1 MEQSILNSTKK
12 ILGIDASY
20 TAFDLDIL
28 THINSAL
35 AALNQIGVGPEDGF
49 TVVDD
54 TSVWTAFI
62 GSDPKKNNVKT
73 YVYLKVRQVFDPPQ
87 TSFLG
92 TAMQEQIR
100 ELEWRMSITREL
112 VDWVD
117 PDADD
122 DDEVVVLPV
131 ILDGGEP

>member
-1 MEQSILNSTKK
+1 MEQSILKSTKK

-35 AALNQIGVGPEDGF
+35 AALNMIGVGPEDGF
-49 TVVDD
+49 SVVDD
-54 TSVWTAFI
+54 TSVWTSFI

-87 TSFLG
+87 TSALG

-112 VDWVD
+112 VDWVN
-117 PDADD
+117 P
-122 DDEVVVLPV
+122 DDEEDIELPIV
-131 ILDGGEP
+131 LDGGEP